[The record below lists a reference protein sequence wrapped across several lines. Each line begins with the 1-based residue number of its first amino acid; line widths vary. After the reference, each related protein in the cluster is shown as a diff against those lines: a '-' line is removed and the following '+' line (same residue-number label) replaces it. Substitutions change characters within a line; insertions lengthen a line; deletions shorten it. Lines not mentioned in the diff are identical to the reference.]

1 MASLRKIVGAGPLGP
16 NLRLGLIGPLWAQLK
31 NFLLHFVWKIERFKM
46 ICNTMGFRTF
56 RVVIGDLGPF
66 GAQ

>member
-46 ICNTMGFRTF
+46 ICNTMGLCLLKA
-56 RVVIGDLGPF
+56 VKLLDVS
-66 GAQ
+66 

>member
-46 ICNTMGFRTF
+46 ICNTMGFSTF